1 MPTLR
6 EVIDRNVVST
16 SPATTVRALLELAR
30 QISSH
35 IYAWVVAPMPAGAY
49 AVTRLNEIAWAAEEL
64 GIAILDMALD
74 QVPGLLRAGGPVQ
87 ASVALDEAVEQ
98 AHASPGE
105 RIAVLEGEEV
115 MGVLNLVDPQYPPL
129 SGLDLWTLAGAAH
142 QWPYDTLKL
151 SGNYVILEP
160 GRPASELAEPLAN
173 SEKGWIYLVVPAGAA
188 SYGVMAVRSA
198 HPEAPLISNLPLP
211 PPVASIEE
219 GAVSWE
225 VARERVLHA
234 PGRCLPV
241 TRGGEVIGV
250 LAEPTLGMPIVAHG
264 ARAEPH
270 HEERR
275 VLVQVL
281 NSSRPAEE
289 QVEKQALRVGQK
301 YVFDVCIAEPMPEW
315 LSGAERFP
323 TEKIDFSRGPV
334 TLRAVFTEPR
344 LSPEPQVRKLV
355 LPREGPSSVCRFR
368 VRSPKQAGSFRARI
382 AILYR
387 NRVLQTVL
395 ITGSVL
401 SAEQPLLG
409 DETIKARL
417 EAVVGPGFGELESR
431 RQFDAALV
439 LNHDGAGDP
448 TATAIADGKARWI
461 HTERFQVPIDRI
473 KAKLT
478 EMADAIKRDA
488 TLFTRLESDE
498 TVQLLLYLA
507 LQGSVLYQGLVRDW
521 GLELPESGRI
531 QITAMDFDRF
541 LPVEFFYDRP
551 PPARDARLCRHPLEA
566 WREGRACETDC
577 PEPGS
582 SVICPMGFWCLRHV
596 IERHTF
602 DASKEEGQVGDYQL
616 IPESPVAG
624 RQRLNPLRSAVF
636 AASKRVDAQ
645 GQPLRDGVM
654 RTLSDLIGP
663 HVGRAETWDEWK
675 QKVSEIKPSLLML
688 LPHTLLD
695 DMDMATMEIGDGA
708 QIRAVTINA
717 GTATEYVRPSESVP
731 PPIVFL
737 LGCDTGAKDLSFD
750 NFVASFRR
758 AKAALVVT
766 TLSTVLGRHAAPM
779 AQAFVQALSQMGA
792 QESLPFGEVTLAVRR
807 KLLAGDMP
815 AALTLAVYGD
825 ADWILD
831 TNGG

>member
-30 QISSH
+30 QRPSR
-35 IYAWVVAPMPAGAY
+35 IYAWVVAPMPPGAY
-49 AVTRLNEIAWAAEEL
+49 AVTRLNEIAGAAEEL
-64 GIAILDMALD
+64 GVAILDMALD
-74 QVPGLLRAGGPVQ
+74 QVPGLLRVGGPVQ
-87 ASVALDEAVEQ
+87 ANVALDEAVEQ

-105 RIAVLEGEEV
+105 RIAVLEGEDV
-115 MGVLNLVDPQYPPL
+115 MGVLNLGPQHPPL
-129 SGLDLWTLAGAAH
+129 PALDPWTFQGAAH

-160 GRPASELAEPLAN
+160 SLPASELAETLAN
-173 SEKGWIYLVVPAGAA
+173 SEKSWIYLVVPAGAA
-188 SYGVMAVRSA
+188 SYRVMAVRTA
-198 HPEAPLISNLPLP
+198 HPEALRVSDLPLP
-211 PPVASIEE
+211 PPVPSIEE

-225 VARERVLHA
+225 VARERVL
-234 PGRCLPV
+234 GTLDRCLPV
-241 TRGGEVIGV
+241 TRGGQVIGV
-250 LAEPTLGMPIVAHG
+250 LAEPVRGVPGEVHA

-270 HEERR
+270 RDERR

-281 NSSRPAEE
+281 DTSRPAEQ

-301 YVFDVCIAEPMPEW
+301 YAFDVCIAAPTAEW
-315 LSGAERFP
+315 LAAAERFP
-323 TEKIDFSRGPV
+323 TEEIDFSRGPV

-355 LPREGPSSVCRFR
+355 LPREGPSSVCHFR
-368 VRSPKQAGSFRARI
+368 VRTPKQAGSFRARI
-382 AILYR
+382 AIVYR

-395 ITGSVL
+395 VTGSVL

-409 DETIKARL
+409 DETIKVRL

-431 RQFDAALV
+431 RHFHAALV
-439 LNHDGAGDP
+439 LNHDGAGVP
-448 TATAIADGKARWI
+448 TATGIADGKARWI
-461 HTERFQVPIDRI
+461 HTERFQVPIDLI

-488 TLFTRLESDE
+488 TLFTKIESDE
-498 TVQLLLYLA
+498 TVHLLLYLA
-507 LQGSVLYQGLVRDW
+507 LQGSVLYQGLVKDW
-521 GLELPESGRI
+521 GLKLPESGRI
-531 QITAMDFDRF
+531 QIAAMDFDRF

-551 PPARDARLCRHPLEA
+551 PPARDAKLCRHPLEA
-566 WREGRACETDC
+566 WREGRECETAC
-577 PEPGS
+577 PEPKS
-582 SVICPMGFWCLRHV
+582 SVICPLGFWCLRHV

-602 DASKEEGQVGDYQL
+602 DSSKDEGQVGDYQL
-616 IPESPVAG
+616 IPESPVVG

-636 AASKRVDAQ
+636 AASKRVDAK
-645 GQPLRDGVM
+645 GQPLRDAVM
-654 RTLSDLIGP
+654 KTLSDLIGP
-663 HVGRAETWDEWK
+663 QVGRAETWDEWK

-708 QIRAVTINA
+708 QIEALTINED
-717 GTATEYVRPSESVP
+717 TATEYVRPSESLP

-750 NFVASFRR
+750 NFVAPFRR

-792 QESLPFGEVTLAVRR
+792 QDSLPFGEVTLAVRR

-831 TNGG
+831 TKGG